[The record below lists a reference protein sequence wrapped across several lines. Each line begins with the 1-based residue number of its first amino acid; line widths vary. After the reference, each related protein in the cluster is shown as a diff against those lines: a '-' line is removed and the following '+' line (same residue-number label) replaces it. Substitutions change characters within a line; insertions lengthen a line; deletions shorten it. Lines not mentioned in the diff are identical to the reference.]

1 MRLLLPIK
9 LILCLLILSGC
20 AVKPLVPVEVK
31 TGERTNLSF
40 TGKGAAAGIMMDAY
54 MGGVGV
60 AIGIAIDE
68 GIAKD
73 IATNLARNPSGFN
86 ITSIVEKN
94 LLAEPKNK
102 YLIKSPAI
110 NSSRVMESKNST
122 QIVIEAYGFRT
133 YPGEGDKVTAW
144 LKMRFINNTTNVLLT
159 YPDDFQSPQTIE
171 LTDAK
176 TNPELAYGLLDNAV
190 RLVISNWVST
200 HQY

>member
-1 MRLLLPIK
+1 MRLLVSVK
-9 LILCLLILSGC
+9 LILCFLILSGC

-31 TGERTNLSF
+31 TGERTNLAF

-86 ITSIVEKN
+86 ITSLVEKN

-110 NSSRVMESKNST
+110 NSSRVMGSKNST
-122 QIVIEAYGFRT
+122 QVVIETYGFRT
-133 YPGEGDKVTAW
+133 FPGEGDKVTAW
-144 LKMRFINNTTNVLLT
+144 LKMRFINGTNNIVLT
-159 YPDDFQSPQTIE
+159 YPDDFRSPQPIE

-176 TNPELAYGLLDNAV
+176 TNPELAYGALDNAV
-190 RLVISNWVST
+190 HSVITRWVTS
-200 HQY
+200 Q